1 MNRLDEAAVEEAAT
15 GLRLK
20 LPRAAQRG
28 KVGEVRASS
37 VGSSMELHDFRLYQ
51 PGDDI
56 RHVDWNAVARTGE
69 VVLRVRR
76 EEVMPRVEVVL
87 DASKSMAVT
96 EEKASRAL
104 EVALFICVLAQR
116 GGLEVALIVAG
127 ANGQKATG
135 PNVRAA
141 LRNLEMDG
149 RDAFD
154 EALRR
159 APPLRPCGLRVVVS
173 DLLFQ
178 TPAVSLADRLAR
190 GASSLCLL
198 QVLDAEDR
206 DPTGG
211 SGARLVDAESNEFLE
226 RILVPSVVDAYK
238 ERFEAHQKMW
248 RDAARRVASEVV
260 TLSADEELAVHAR
273 GALAPLTEIG

>member
-1 MNRLDEAAVEEAAT
+1 VIRFDEKAVEKAAT
-15 GLRLK
+15 GLRLR

-28 KVGEVRASS
+28 KVGEVRANS

-51 PGDDI
+51 PGDDV

-76 EEVMPRVEVVL
+76 EEVTPRLEVVL
-87 DASKSMAVT
+87 DASKSMAIS
-96 EEKASRAL
+96 EEKAARAR
-104 EVALFICVLAQR
+104 EIALFAGVLAQR

-127 ANGQKATG
+127 AKGEKATG
-135 PNVRAA
+135 PNVRVA

-178 TPAVSLADRLAR
+178 ATAAPLADRLAR
-190 GASSLCLL
+190 GTSGLCLV
-198 QVLDAEDR
+198 QVLDVEDR
-206 DPTGG
+206 DPSGG
-211 SGARLVDAESNEFLE
+211 SGARLVDAESDEFLE
-226 RILVPSVVDAYK
+226 RILVPSVIEDYR

-248 RDAARRVASEVV
+248 RDAAHRVAAELV
-260 TLSADEELAVHAR
+260 TVSADEELPVQAR
-273 GALAPLTEIG
+273 GALAVLTETA

>member
-1 MNRLDEAAVEEAAT
+1 VNRLDEVAVESAAT

-28 KVGEVRASS
+28 KVGDVRASS

-56 RHVDWNAVARTGE
+56 RHIDWNAVARTGD

-76 EEVMPRVEVVL
+76 EEVTPRLEVVL
-87 DASKSMAVT
+87 DASKSMAVS
-96 EEKASRAL
+96 EEKASRAR
-104 EVALFICVLAQR
+104 EIALFACVLAQR
-116 GGLEVALIVAG
+116 GGLEAALIVAG
-127 ANGQKATG
+127 AKGQRATG
-135 PNVRAA
+135 ANARAA
-141 LRNLEMDG
+141 LRNVEMDG

-178 TPAVSLADRLAR
+178 TSAVPLADRLAR
-190 GASSLCLL
+190 GASRLCLV
-198 QVLDAEDR
+198 QVLDVEDL

-211 SGARLVDAESNEFLE
+211 SGARLVDAESDEFLE
-226 RILVPSVVDAYK
+226 RILAPSVVDDYR

-248 RDAARRVASEVV
+248 RDAARRVAAELV
-260 TLSADEELAVHAR
+260 TISADEELPAHAR
-273 GALAPLTEIG
+273 GALAPLTEIA